1 MALEPLA
8 TRSDTLKKFLF
19 EDRSVRIESVR
30 IEQAWLAA
38 QAHQQYPAS
47 VTALLGQL
55 VAAST
60 LLAASLKFDGSLLLQ
75 LQGDG
80 AIALMVVECRAD
92 LSVRATVKMRERPLP
107 ESLDAAH
114 AADLQSLL
122 NPGGTAKFIVVL
134 DPPKHT
140 PGRQAYQGIVPLE
153 GDTIAQA
160 LEQYMLRSEQLH
172 TRIWLAADALH
183 CTGLL
188 IQRLPLQGGAQQTE
202 IETADESWTRAQHLA
217 QTLTATE
224 MLATPQDTLLH
235 RLFWEETL
243 HVFGSKNITWK
254 CSCTQERV
262 ADMLRM
268 LGKAEVDDI
277 LQEQGKVEVA
287 CEFCGLPYVFDALD
301 TEALFHASTVLGS
314 KSVH

>member
-1 MALEPLA
+1 MPEDSNNIRRDA
-8 TRSDTLKKFLF
+8 LKKFLF
-19 EDRSVRIESVR
+19 DDRSVRVESVR
-30 IEQAWLAA
+30 IEQAWLSA
-38 QAHQQYPAS
+38 QEHQQYPAP
-47 VTALLGQL
+47 VTALLGEL

-60 LLAASLKFDGSLLLQ
+60 LLAANLKFDGSLLLQ

-92 LSVRATVKMRERPLP
+92 LSIRATVKMRERPLP
-107 ESLDAAH
+107 DAG
-114 AADLQSLL
+114 DLQSLL

-153 GDTIAQA
+153 GTNVAQA

-172 TRIWLAADALH
+172 TRIWLAADSLH
-183 CTGLL
+183 CSGLL

-202 IETADESWTRAQHLA
+202 IETADESWARAQHLA
-217 QTLTATE
+217 QTLTPAE
-224 MLATPQDTLLH
+224 MLSTDQDTLLH
-235 RLFWEETL
+235 RLFWQETL
-243 HVFGSKNITWK
+243 LVFESILITWK

-301 TEALFHASTVLGS
+301 TEALFQASTVLGS

>member
-1 MALEPLA
+1 MVDASSSL
-8 TRSDTLKKFLF
+8 RNDTLKKFLF
-19 EDRSVRIESVR
+19 DDRSVRVESVR

-38 QAHQQYPAS
+38 QAHHQYPTP
-47 VTALLGQL
+47 VTALLGEL

-60 LLAASLKFDGSLLLQ
+60 LLAANLKFDGSLLLQ
-75 LQGDG
+75 LHGDG

-92 LSVRATVKMRERPLP
+92 LSIRATVKMRERPLP
-107 ESLDAAH
+107 AIT
-114 AADLQSLL
+114 DLQSLL

-134 DPPKHT
+134 DPPKNT
-140 PGRQAYQGIVPLE
+140 PGRQTYQGIVPLE
-153 GDTIAQA
+153 GNSVAQA

-183 CTGLL
+183 CSGLL

-202 IETADESWTRAQHLA
+202 IETADESWSRAQHLA
-217 QTLTATE
+217 QTLTPAE
-224 MLATPQDTLLH
+224 MLSTDQDTLLH
-235 RLFWEETL
+235 RLFWQETL
-243 HVFGSKNITWK
+243 LVFESQPISWK
-254 CSCTQERV
+254 CSCTHERV

-277 LQEQGKVEVA
+277 LKEQGKVEVA

-301 TEALFHASTVLGS
+301 TEALFQSTTVLGS

>member
-1 MALEPLA
+1 MPEDSNNIRRDA
-8 TRSDTLKKFLF
+8 LKKFLF
-19 EDRSVRIESVR
+19 DDRSVRVESVR
-30 IEQAWLAA
+30 IEQAWLSA
-38 QAHQQYPAS
+38 QEHQQYPAP
-47 VTALLGQL
+47 VTALLGEL

-60 LLAASLKFDGSLLLQ
+60 LLAANLKFDGSLLLQ

-92 LSVRATVKMRERPLP
+92 LSIRATVKMRERPLP
-107 ESLDAAH
+107 DAG
-114 AADLQSLL
+114 DLQSLL

-153 GDTIAQA
+153 GTSVAQA

-172 TRIWLAADALH
+172 TRIWLAADSLH
-183 CTGLL
+183 CSGLL

-202 IETADESWTRAQHLA
+202 IETADESWARAQHLA
-217 QTLTATE
+217 QTLTPAE
-224 MLATPQDTLLH
+224 MLSTDQDTLLH
-235 RLFWEETL
+235 RLFWQETL
-243 HVFGSKNITWK
+243 LVFESILITWK

-301 TEALFHASTVLGS
+301 TETLFQASTVLGS

>member
-1 MALEPLA
+1 MADDASQL
-8 TRSDTLKKFLF
+8 RSDALKKFLF
-19 EDRSVRIESVR
+19 DDRSVRIESVR
-30 IEQAWLAA
+30 IEHAWLSA
-38 QAHQQYPAS
+38 QAHHHYPAP
-47 VTALLGQL
+47 VTALLGEL

-60 LLAASLKFDGSLLLQ
+60 LLAANLKFDGSLLLQ

-92 LSVRATVKMRERPLP
+92 LSIRATVKMRDRPLP
-107 ESLDAAH
+107 AAS
-114 AADLQSLL
+114 DLQSML

-153 GDTIAQA
+153 GSSVAQA

-183 CTGLL
+183 CSGLL

-202 IETADESWTRAQHLA
+202 IETADESWARAQHLA
-217 QTLTATE
+217 QTLTPAE
-224 MLATPQDTLLH
+224 MLSTDQDTLLH
-235 RLFWEETL
+235 RLFWQETL
-243 HVFGSKNITWK
+243 LAFDSQPITWK

-277 LQEQGKVEVA
+277 LQEQGKLEVA

-301 TEALFHASTVLGS
+301 TEALFQTTTVLGS

>member
-1 MALEPLA
+1 MADDA
-8 TRSDTLKKFLF
+8 NQWRSDTLKKFLF
-19 EDRSVRIESVR
+19 DDRSVRVESVR
-30 IEQAWLAA
+30 IEHAWLSA
-38 QAHQQYPAS
+38 QAHHQHPAP
-47 VTALLGQL
+47 VTALLGEL

-60 LLAASLKFDGSLLLQ
+60 LLAANLKFDGSLLLQ

-92 LSVRATVKMRERPLP
+92 LSIRATVKMRDRPLP
-107 ESLDAAH
+107 AES
-114 AADLQSLL
+114 DLQAML

-140 PGRQAYQGIVPLE
+140 PGRQAYQGVVPLE
-153 GDTIAQA
+153 GDTVAQA

-183 CTGLL
+183 CSGLL

-202 IETADESWTRAQHLA
+202 IETADESWARAQHLA
-217 QTLTATE
+217 QTLTPAE
-224 MLATPQDTLLH
+224 MLSTDQDTLLH
-235 RLFWEETL
+235 RLFWQETL
-243 HVFGSKNITWK
+243 LVFESQPITWK

-301 TEALFHASTVLGS
+301 TEALFQTTTVLGS

>member
-1 MALEPLA
+1 MPDNESNL
-8 TRSDTLKKFLF
+8 RSDALKKFLF
-19 EDRSVRIESVR
+19 DDRSVRVESVR

-38 QAHQQYPAS
+38 QAHQQYPVP
-47 VTALLGQL
+47 VTALLGEL

-60 LLAASLKFDGSLLLQ
+60 LLAANLKFDGSLLLQ

-92 LSVRATVKMRERPLP
+92 LSIRATVKMRERPLP
-107 ESLDAAH
+107 AAG
-114 AADLQSLL
+114 DLQSML

-153 GDTIAQA
+153 GNSVAQA

-183 CTGLL
+183 CSGLL

-202 IETADESWTRAQHLA
+202 IETADESWARAQHLA
-217 QTLTATE
+217 QTLTPAE
-224 MLATPQDTLLH
+224 MLSTDQDTLLH
-235 RLFWEETL
+235 RLFWQETL
-243 HVFGSKNITWK
+243 LVFESQPITWK
-254 CSCTQERV
+254 CSCTNERV

-301 TEALFHASTVLGS
+301 TEALFQSTTVVGS

>member
-1 MALEPLA
+1 MPDNESNL
-8 TRSDTLKKFLF
+8 RSDALKKFLF
-19 EDRSVRIESVR
+19 DDRSVRVESVR

-38 QAHQQYPAS
+38 QAHQQYSAP
-47 VTALLGQL
+47 VTALLGEL

-60 LLAASLKFDGSLLLQ
+60 LLAANLKFDGSLLLQ

-92 LSVRATVKMRERPLP
+92 LSIRATVKMRERPLP
-107 ESLDAAH
+107 AAG
-114 AADLQSLL
+114 DLQSML

-153 GDTIAQA
+153 GNSVAQA

-183 CTGLL
+183 CSGLL

-202 IETADESWTRAQHLA
+202 IETADESWARAQHLA
-217 QTLTATE
+217 QTLTPAE
-224 MLATPQDTLLH
+224 MLSTDQDTLLH
-235 RLFWEETL
+235 RLFWQETL
-243 HVFGSKNITWK
+243 LVFESQPITWK
-254 CSCTQERV
+254 CSCTHERV

-301 TEALFHASTVLGS
+301 TEALFQSTTVVGS

>member
-1 MALEPLA
+1 MTDDASQL
-8 TRSDTLKKFLF
+8 RSDALKKFLF
-19 EDRSVRIESVR
+19 DDRSVRVESVR
-30 IEQAWLAA
+30 IEHAWLSA
-38 QAHQQYPAS
+38 QAHHQYPAP
-47 VTALLGQL
+47 VTALLGEL

-60 LLAASLKFDGSLLLQ
+60 LLAANLKFDGSLLLQ

-92 LSVRATVKMRERPLP
+92 LSIRATVKMRERPLP
-107 ESLDAAH
+107 VES
-114 AADLQSLL
+114 DLQAML

-140 PGRQAYQGIVPLE
+140 PGRQAYQGVVPLE
-153 GDTIAQA
+153 GDTVAQA

-183 CTGLL
+183 CSGLL
-188 IQRLPLQGGAQQTE
+188 IQRLPLQGGAQQAE
-202 IETADESWTRAQHLA
+202 IETADESWARAQHLA
-217 QTLTATE
+217 QTLTPAE
-224 MLATPQDTLLH
+224 MLSTDQDTLLH
-235 RLFWEETL
+235 RLFWQETL
-243 HVFGSKNITWK
+243 LVFESQPITWK

-268 LGKAEVDDI
+268 LGKVEVDDI

-301 TEALFHASTVLGS
+301 TEALFQTTTVLGS

>member
-1 MALEPLA
+1 MTDDSSTP
-8 TRSDTLKKFLF
+8 RSDALKKFLF
-19 EDRSVRIESVR
+19 ADRSVRIESVR
-30 IEQAWLAA
+30 IEQAWLSA
-38 QAHQQYPAS
+38 QRHQQYPAP
-47 VTALLGQL
+47 VTALLGEL

-60 LLAASLKFDGSLLLQ
+60 LLTANLKFDGSLLLQ

-92 LSVRATVKMRERPLP
+92 LSMRATVKMRERPLP
-107 ESLDAAH
+107 DTS
-114 AADLQSLL
+114 DLQALL

-153 GDTIAQA
+153 GDTVAQA

-183 CTGLL
+183 CSGLL

-202 IETADESWTRAQHLA
+202 IETADESWARAQHLA
-217 QTLTATE
+217 QTLTPAE
-224 MLATPQDTLLH
+224 MLSTAQDTLLH
-235 RLFWEETL
+235 RLFWQETL
-243 HVFGSKNITWK
+243 LVFEPRLITWK
-254 CSCTQERV
+254 CSCSQERV

-268 LGKAEVDDI
+268 LGKTEVDDI
-277 LQEQGKVEVA
+277 LQERGKVEVA

-301 TEALFHASTVLGS
+301 TEALFITSTVLGS

>member
-1 MALEPLA
+1 MPDDSSQL
-8 TRSDTLKKFLF
+8 RSDALKKFLF
-19 EDRSVRIESVR
+19 DDRSVRVESVR
-30 IEQAWLAA
+30 IEHAWLSA
-38 QAHQQYPAS
+38 QEHHQYPAQ
-47 VTALLGQL
+47 VTALLGEL

-60 LLAASLKFDGSLLLQ
+60 LLAANLKFDGSLLLQ

-92 LSVRATVKMRERPLP
+92 LSIRATVKLRDRPLP
-107 ESLDAAH
+107 AET
-114 AADLQSLL
+114 DLQAML

-153 GDTIAQA
+153 GNSVAQA

-172 TRIWLAADALH
+172 TRIWLAADGLH
-183 CTGLL
+183 CSGLL
-188 IQRLPLQGGAQQTE
+188 IQRLPLQGGALQTE
-202 IETADESWTRAQHLA
+202 LETADESWARAQHLA
-217 QTLTATE
+217 QTLTPTE
-224 MLATPQDTLLH
+224 MLSTDQDTLLH
-235 RLFWEETL
+235 RLFWQETL
-243 HVFGSKNITWK
+243 LVFESQPITWK

-301 TEALFHASTVLGS
+301 TEALFQTTTVLGS
-314 KSVH
+314 KAVH

>member
-1 MALEPLA
+1 MADDA
-8 TRSDTLKKFLF
+8 NQWRSDTLKKFLF
-19 EDRSVRIESVR
+19 DDRSVRVESVR
-30 IEQAWLAA
+30 IEHAWLSA
-38 QAHQQYPAS
+38 QAHHQHPAP
-47 VTALLGQL
+47 VTALLGEL

-60 LLAASLKFDGSLLLQ
+60 LLAANLKFDGSLLLQ

-92 LSVRATVKMRERPLP
+92 LSIRATVKMRDRPLP
-107 ESLDAAH
+107 AES
-114 AADLQSLL
+114 DLQAML

-153 GDTIAQA
+153 GNTVAQA

-183 CTGLL
+183 CSGLL

-202 IETADESWTRAQHLA
+202 IETADESWARAQHLA
-217 QTLTATE
+217 QTLTPAE
-224 MLATPQDTLLH
+224 MLSTDQDTLLH
-235 RLFWEETL
+235 RLFWQETL
-243 HVFGSKNITWK
+243 LVFESQPITWK

-301 TEALFHASTVLGS
+301 TEALFQTTTVLGS